1 MFKEILFY
9 YLVMTPLLGY
19 PSPEFLKKDAGQD
32 FVTAEV
38 SATSLISSKGKV
50 MIPTDGAR
58 NLSFLT
64 WLAPKGEV
72 RQSLP
77 GSIKLDKNKRYVSLI
92 ASDGDNIQ
100 YVLNRMREDW
110 EAKAKTSVPLGRTIT
125 PTLSLYAPAVLDVY
139 YRESSERKIDEFI
152 GGPSGFGYSFPSLFN
167 YKESL
172 SFAKKTREANLFSDL
187 RSTFIL
193 DIRDAPSARLRQY
206 VGAFKKHGERAMW
219 YRKVKGL
226 GDGLQGKLN
235 FMSSSHVIFGDNIE
249 STVNDI
255 KHSVKS
261 KQFSMIYLD
270 AWGFDFSK
278 LDEIK
283 TKVGSNVV
291 FVLPSQLMNLFRA
304 SRGVD
309 QLKDPLGR
317 PKISPPMILD

>member
-1 MFKEILFY
+1 
-9 YLVMTPLLGY
+9 
-19 PSPEFLKKDAGQD
+19 
-32 FVTAEV
+32 
-38 SATSLISSKGKV
+38 

-72 RQSLP
+72 RQSLL
-77 GSIKLDKNKRYVSLI
+77 GSIKLDENKRYVSLI

-100 YVLNRMREDW
+100 YVLNSMREHW
-110 EAKAKTSVPLGRTIT
+110 EAKAKTFVPLGRTIT

-139 YRESSERKIDEFI
+139 YRESSERKLDEFI

-219 YRKVKGL
+219 FRKVKGL
-226 GDGLQGKLN
+226 GDGDGLQGKLS
-235 FMSSSHVIFGDNIE
+235 FMSSSHAIFGDNIE

-255 KHSVKS
+255 KHSAKS
-261 KQFSMIYLD
+261 KQFSMIYLH

-283 TKVGSNVV
+283 SKVGSNVV

-309 QLKDPLGR
+309 QLKDPQGR